1 VWIIDGTPIE
11 LVVGDDVQK
20 AAREGLL
27 AEMRLQVKVSDMD
40 ESEGITIKV
49 NGVPV
54 PVADIARRG
63 GLL

>member
-40 ESEGITIKV
+40 ESEGIT
-49 NGVPV
+49 
-54 PVADIARRG
+54 
-63 GLL
+63 L